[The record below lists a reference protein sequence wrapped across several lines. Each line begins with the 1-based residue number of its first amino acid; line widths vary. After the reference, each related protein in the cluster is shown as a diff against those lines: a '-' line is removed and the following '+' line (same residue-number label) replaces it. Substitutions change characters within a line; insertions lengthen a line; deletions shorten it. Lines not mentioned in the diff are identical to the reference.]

1 MGVLVGIGIG
11 TDKDGGCGGVWGGK
25 EQVVEVEEF
34 VQEDGRR
41 ARKKLLSD
49 DLEVQDKG
57 FQ

>member
-1 MGVLVGIGIG
+1 VFGEARS
-11 TDKDGGCGGVWGGK
+11 K
-25 EQVVEVEEF
+25 VVEVEEF